1 MARTNRR
8 TSLCSD
14 EQAHFYVSIFTYD
27 PASIART
34 VFRTPSNR
42 IVKRISTPTRRKI
55 SLVDDKKKKKG
66 NRGREISNP
75 SEKSAEMIHARDF
88 STSPR
93 NYPIRKLRE
102 KATTP
107 SFIIEHSFFT
117 LDRGRKD
124 ERGRVSALK
133 IQGGSFT
140 PLTSSPT
147 PSFHGP
153 RISPRRAYIYPIGIF
168 GIYHETSLH
177 PRRGG
182 NTRYPLRQG
191 WIGCARRRA
200 ERIYHPTGSRQR
212 DFARNPR

>member
-1 MARTNRR
+1 M
-8 TSLCSD
+8 
-14 EQAHFYVSIFTYD
+14 I
-27 PASIART
+27 
-34 VFRTPSNR
+34 
-42 IVKRISTPTRRKI
+42 K
-55 SLVDDKKKKKG
+55 KKKKKG

-88 STSPR
+88 SISPR
-93 NYPIRKLRE
+93 NYPIRKLLRE

-133 IQGGSFT
+133 TQGGSFT